1 MEIQLE
7 ESTGPVDGGEPMAAP
22 LGSSGPLD
30 PALAFPPS
38 EPQGAEGPP
47 PAAPPRSSQSKDF
60 WDGFYSEEQEAAE
73 MQGEPAAI
81 AGEPAAMPGESA
93 AIAEAPAAQVPPD
106 QASGFQ
112 LRDDREDASDDDAA
126 KFGGYGSGLFTDD
139 GDNPVQA
146 PAFADDES
154 AGGEDRA
161 WSYYDDADG
170 EQADG
175 EQADGDRGWSYDDDP
190 AEQAGVEASDSEE
203 PPAFRAPVADRED
216 LVVSA
221 KSSRFSDIVGWRPSL
236 PSFSFGSSA
245 LGTRAR
251 DALGVLD
258 AILEENGTDDI
269 PKSFIIGLGGFAAL
283 LGVVALLIVL
293 FG

>member
-1 MEIQLE
+1 L
-7 ESTGPVDGGEPMAAP
+7 
-22 LGSSGPLD
+22 
-30 PALAFPPS
+30 
-38 EPQGAEGPP
+38 
-47 PAAPPRSSQSKDF
+47 
-60 WDGFYSEEQEAAE
+60 
-73 MQGEPAAI
+73 
-81 AGEPAAMPGESA
+81 
-93 AIAEAPAAQVPPD
+93 AEAPTDQVATDQVATDQVATD
-106 QASGFQ
+106 QASGFLLQ
-112 LRDDREDASDDDAA
+112 DDREDASDDDAA
-126 KFGGYGSGLFTDD
+126 KVGGYGSGLFKDD
-139 GDNPVQA
+139 ADSQVQ
-146 PAFADDES
+146 PPPFGEDES
-154 AGGEDRA
+154 ADGEDRV
-161 WSYYDDADG
+161 WSYYDEADG

-190 AEQAGVEASDSEE
+190 AEAGAEEDDADE
-203 PPAFRAPVADRED
+203 PPAFRSPVADRED

-221 KSSRFSDIVGWRPSL
+221 KSSRFSGIAGWRPSL
-236 PSFSFGSSA
+236 PSFFGSSA